1 MGASAVFVCL
11 LVCLA
16 LGLIGA
22 AETGETGPAVGKRPK
37 GPTGSETDENGV
49 TEHITVQKEEASKS
63 VEPKG
68 KITSSNVNVTGSEK
82 DTNVGNDAAQQTGE
96 GVGAIAGPTGYTGR
110 LLVVPMDG
118 SHWVGVKAIA
128 EEMGR
133 RGHQVTVVIPEIS
146 MRMGPGKH
154 YTTVTYP
161 VPYGQKDIDK
171 LLERH
176 KDMMSQSTKP
186 VMEKISFHMNNLKK
200 VSGFIFT
207 TAEGLLFNASL
218 ISHLSQQG
226 FDAMLTDPM
235 IPTGSLIARKLGL
248 PSVGLLRGIPCGL
261 DLKSAACPS
270 PPSYVPRFFTK
281 YTDVMSFKE
290 RVVNVVVSMLEP
302 LLCTFLT
309 WHFDQ
314 IAKDFL
320 EEDVGV
326 AEVLTDTAIWLM
338 RYDFMLEFPRPL
350 MPNMVLVGGINC
362 NLNKPLPED
371 LESWVSSAEHGFVVF
386 TLGSMVSSM
395 PEEKAAIFLAAFEKI
410 PQRVLWRHTGPVP
423 DHIPQNVM
431 IKKWLPQ
438 NELLTHHGVKA
449 FLTHAGSHG
458 LYEALCHG
466 VPMVM
471 LPLGGDQTDNAYRLA
486 ARGVGVVL
494 DINEITVES
503 LLQAINE
510 VINTTRYKDNMM
522 KLSAMHKDRPIDP
535 LDLSVYWTEFV
546 MRHKG
551 AAHLRVAAHDLNWF
565 QYHSLDVI
573 GCLLLVLL
581 AVVMVI
587 MRCIMLCVRRFT
599 SKRKQD

>member
-82 DTNVGNDAAQQTGE
+82 DTNVGNDDAQQTGE

-218 ISHLSQQG
+218 ISHLSQQV
-226 FDAMLTDPM
+226 
-235 IPTGSLIARKLGL
+235 
-248 PSVGLLRGIPCGL
+248 SVW
-261 DLKSAACPS
+261 
-270 PPSYVPRFFTK
+270 
-281 YTDVMSFKE
+281 TDV
-290 RVVNVVVSMLEP
+290 
-302 LLCTFLT
+302 
-309 WHFDQ
+309 
-314 IAKDFL
+314 
-320 EEDVGV
+320 
-326 AEVLTDTAIWLM
+326 
-338 RYDFMLEFPRPL
+338 
-350 MPNMVLVGGINC
+350 
-362 NLNKPLPED
+362 
-371 LESWVSSAEHGFVVF
+371 
-386 TLGSMVSSM
+386 
-395 PEEKAAIFLAAFEKI
+395 
-410 PQRVLWRHTGPVP
+410 
-423 DHIPQNVM
+423 
-431 IKKWLPQ
+431 
-438 NELLTHHGVKA
+438 
-449 FLTHAGSHG
+449 
-458 LYEALCHG
+458 
-466 VPMVM
+466 
-471 LPLGGDQTDNAYRLA
+471 
-486 ARGVGVVL
+486 
-494 DINEITVES
+494 
-503 LLQAINE
+503 
-510 VINTTRYKDNMM
+510 
-522 KLSAMHKDRPIDP
+522 
-535 LDLSVYWTEFV
+535 
-546 MRHKG
+546 
-551 AAHLRVAAHDLNWF
+551 
-565 QYHSLDVI
+565 
-573 GCLLLVLL
+573 
-581 AVVMVI
+581 
-587 MRCIMLCVRRFT
+587 
-599 SKRKQD
+599 